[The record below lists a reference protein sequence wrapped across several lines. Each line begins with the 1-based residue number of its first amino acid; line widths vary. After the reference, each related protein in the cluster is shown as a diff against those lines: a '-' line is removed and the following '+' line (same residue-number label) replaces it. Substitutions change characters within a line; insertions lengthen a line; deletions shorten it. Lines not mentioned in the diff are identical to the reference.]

1 MSGIRIRV
9 ENDQEKEKLIA
20 DYLARDEE
28 YLKALEAL
36 KQDLA
41 RQGVDL
47 ASREGRKKFIVAV
60 RELNSRFG
68 TDIHRD
74 FP

>member
-41 RQGVDL
+41 GQGVDL
-47 ASREGRKKFIVAV
+47 TSREGRKKFIVAV